1 MKKKYKIANIIEE
14 GFFGGPQRRII
25 NTTIN
30 LDKKFE
36 TTVIFPIKDSQI
48 FKELLIKKKIN
59 IHQLSINKL
68 SLNLIIFLKYILF
81 FFIDIYRIYK
91 FLKKKKFDIVHISG
105 GAWQVKG
112 VIAAKLNKIKIIWQ
126 LNDTYLPYLLRLQFK
141 FLYKMSDGIIYSS
154 YSTKKY
160 YSSIIKDNILYQ
172 VIPSSVDTA
181 EFNPEKNFEINS
193 NYKKIINNKFVVTMI
208 ANINKIKGIDDFLK
222 LANEFNKVRN
232 DNIVFLLICNVPK
245 NQKKLYNHFLNFKKK
260 LNITNF
266 YFLNSVGDVR
276 SILKLTN
283 IYICLSKYES
293 SPVSVWEAL
302 SMGKFVVSYDVGDI
316 RKYIENNTN
325 GFIVSRSLHDVMKKI
340 IKVYSISNNLKFNK
354 FSRLKAIEELD
365 IKMNVSKL
373 NYLYE
378 KIINK

>member
-1 MKKKYKIANIIEE
+1 M
-14 GFFGGPQRRII
+14 
-25 NTTIN
+25 
-30 LDKKFE
+30 
-36 TTVIFPIKDSQI
+36 
-48 FKELLIKKKIN
+48 
-59 IHQLSINKL
+59 
-68 SLNLIIFLKYILF
+68 
-81 FFIDIYRIYK
+81 
-91 FLKKKKFDIVHISG
+91 
-105 GAWQVKG
+105 
-112 VIAAKLNKIKIIWQ
+112 
-126 LNDTYLPYLLRLQFK
+126 
-141 FLYKMSDGIIYSS
+141 
-154 YSTKKY
+154 
-160 YSSIIKDNILYQ
+160 
-172 VIPSSVDTA
+172 
-181 EFNPEKNFEINS
+181 
-193 NYKKIINNKFVVTMI
+193 
-208 ANINKIKGIDDFLK
+208 
-222 LANEFNKVRN
+222 
-232 DNIVFLLICNVPK
+232 
-245 NQKKLYNHFLNFKKK
+245 NFKKK